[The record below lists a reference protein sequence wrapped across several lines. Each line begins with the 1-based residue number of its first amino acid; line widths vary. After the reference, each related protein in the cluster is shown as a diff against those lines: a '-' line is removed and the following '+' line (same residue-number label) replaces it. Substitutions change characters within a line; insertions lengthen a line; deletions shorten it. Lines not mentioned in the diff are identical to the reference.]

1 MNKAIFMMAAAAIT
15 LASCS
20 SDETTDVAKSSQIS
34 FTAKVGKN
42 SRGAETTTA
51 NLDKMW
57 VTGYDITDASA
68 PTEYFVDQVF
78 NKTTDAGNSD
88 FIPTRPWYWQ
98 SGKSYKF
105 IGIHP
110 AKTDWKGTLNIAAN
124 GVTYTAQIPTA
135 IADQQDLIIDAV
147 KGQADSDASTGV
159 NMEFQHILSQLQFK
173 VKNNNQ
179 HLTYH
184 IAGIRIVN
192 ADSKGSFSFNTETR
206 KGTWEEMTEGKVT
219 YEMLFKDDPIELVT
233 TGTKEATLTPANSG
247 AMIVPQKLTPW
258 NGAVVSQAAQ
268 YDGGAYIA
276 LLINVKYTSDGK
288 YMYPSKASTDKDYG
302 WVAVPVPAAA
312 GNSKAVWE
320 MGNKYIYTLD
330 LTDGC
335 GKVDPV
341 NPNPEGGV
349 VDPGGKD
356 PEPGANIF
364 GKSIKFSVT
373 VKDWVDSF
381 LNNANGGNINM

>member
-42 SRGAETTTA
+42 SRGAETTIA

-57 VTGYDITDASA
+57 VTGYDITDAAA
-68 PTEYFVDQVF
+68 PAVYFADQVF
-78 NKTTDAGNSD
+78 NKTADAQSPQ
-88 FIPTRPWYWQ
+88 FIPERPWYWQ

-110 AKTDWKGTLNIAAN
+110 VKTDWMGTLKIAADQ
-124 GVTYTAQIPTA
+124 VSYSAEIPAA
-135 IADQQDLIIDAV
+135 IADQKDLIIDAV
-147 KGQADSDASTGV
+147 KGQANSDAETGV
-159 NMEFQHILSQLQFK
+159 QMQFKHILSQLQFK
-173 VKNNNQ
+173 VKNTNQ

-192 ADSKGSFSFNTETR
+192 AANKGSFTFNTETR
-206 KGTWEEMTEGKVT
+206 QGSWAEQTEGKVT
-219 YEMLFKDDPIELVT
+219 YEMLFKDKPIELVT
-233 TGTKEATLTPANSG
+233 TGTTEAFLTPENSG

-258 NGAVVSQAAQ
+258 NGNVVSTAAP
-268 YDGGAYIA
+268 YDKGAYIA
-276 LLINVKYTSDGK
+276 LLINVKYTADGK
-288 YMYPSKASTDKDYG
+288 YMYPAKASTDKDYG
-302 WVAVPVPAAA
+302 WVAVPVPAAT
-312 GNSKAVWE
+312 GNTQAIWS

-330 LTDGC
+330 LSKGC

-341 NPNPEGGV
+341 NPNPDGGV
-349 VDPGGKD
+349 VEPGGKD

-364 GKSIKFSVT
+364 GKSIFFTVT
-373 VKDWVDSF
+373 VADWG
-381 LNNANGGNINM
+381 NGFSSDINM

>member
-42 SRGAETTTA
+42 SRGAETTTQ

-57 VTGYDITDASA
+57 VTGYDITDVSA
-68 PTEYFVDQVF
+68 PTVYFADQVF
-78 NKTTDAGNSD
+78 DKTKDAQNPQ

-98 SGKSYKF
+98 TGKSYKF

-110 AKTDWKGTLNIAAN
+110 AKTDWMGTLNIAA
-124 GVTYTAQIPTA
+124 GEVTYTADIPTA
-135 IADQQDLIIDAV
+135 IADQKDLIIDAV
-147 KGQADSDASTGV
+147 KGKADTDATSGV
-159 NMEFQHILSQLQFK
+159 NMNFQHILSQLQFK
-173 VKNNNQ
+173 VKNTNQ
-179 HLTYH
+179 YLTYH

-192 ADSKGSFSFNTETR
+192 AANKGSFTFNTETR
-206 KGTWEEMTEGKVT
+206 QGTWAEQTNGKVT
-219 YEMLFKDDPIELVT
+219 YEMLFENPIELVT
-233 TGTKEATLTPANSG
+233 TGQTEAFLTPENSG

-258 NGAVVSQAAQ
+258 NGAVVSQAAS

-276 LLINVKYTSDGK
+276 LLINVKYTADGK
-288 YMYPSKASTDKDYG
+288 YMYPAKASTDKDYG
-302 WVAVPVPAAA
+302 WVAVPVPAA
-312 GNSKAVWE
+312 SKTETKAIWS

-330 LTDGC
+330 LSQGC

-341 NPNPEGGV
+341 DPNPGGGGV
-349 VDPGGKD
+349 VEPGGKD
-356 PEPGANIF
+356 PDPGANIF
-364 GKSIKFSVT
+364 GKSIFFKVEVAT
-373 VKDWVDSF
+373 WG
-381 LNNANGGNINM
+381 NGLSSDINM

>member
-42 SRGAETTTA
+42 SRGAETTTQ

-57 VTGYDITDASA
+57 VTGYDITDVSA
-68 PTEYFVDQVF
+68 PAVYFADQVF
-78 NKTTDAGNSD
+78 NKTADAQSPQ
-88 FIPTRPWYWQ
+88 FIPERPWYWQ

-110 AKTDWKGTLNIAAN
+110 VKTDWMGTLNIAADQ
-124 GVTYTAQIPTA
+124 VSYSAEIPTA
-135 IADQQDLIIDAV
+135 IADQKDLIIDAV
-147 KGQADSDASTGV
+147 KGQANSDAETGV
-159 NMEFQHILSQLQFK
+159 QMQFKHILSQLQFK
-173 VKNNNQ
+173 VKNTNQ

-192 ADSKGSFSFNTETR
+192 AANKGSFTFNTETR
-206 KGTWEEMTEGKVT
+206 QGSWAEQTEGKVT
-219 YEMLFKDDPIELVT
+219 YEMLFKDKPIELVT
-233 TGTKEATLTPANSG
+233 TGKTEATLTPENSG

-258 NGAVVSQAAQ
+258 NGNVVSTAAPF
-268 YDGGAYIA
+268 DGGAYIA
-276 LLINVKYTSDGK
+276 LLINVKYTADGK
-288 YMYPSKASTDKDYG
+288 YMYPAKASTDKDYG
-302 WVAVPVPAAA
+302 WVAVPVPAAT
-312 GNSKAVWE
+312 GNTQAIWS

-330 LTDGC
+330 LSKGC

-341 NPNPEGGV
+341 NPNPDGGV
-349 VDPGGKD
+349 VEPGGKD

-364 GKSIKFSVT
+364 GKAIFFTVT
-373 VKDWVDSF
+373 VADWGNG
-381 LNNANGGNINM
+381 LNSDINM

>member
-15 LASCS
+15 VASCS

-42 SRGAETTTA
+42 SRGAETTTQ

-57 VTGYDITDASA
+57 VTGYDITDATA
-68 PTEYFVDQVF
+68 PTEYFADQIF
-78 NKTTDAGNSD
+78 NKTTDAGKSD

-98 SGKSYKF
+98 AGKSYKF

-110 AKTDWKGTLNIAAN
+110 AKGDWMGTLNIAA
-124 GVTYTAQIPTA
+124 GEVTYSAQIPTA
-135 IADQQDLIIDAV
+135 IADQKDLIIDAV
-147 KGQADSDASTGV
+147 KGQADSDAETGV
-159 NMEFQHILSQLQFK
+159 QMKFQHILSQLQFK
-173 VKNNNQ
+173 VKNTNE

-192 ADSKGSFSFNTETR
+192 ADRKGSFSFNTETR
-206 KGTWEEMTEGKVT
+206 QGTWQDQTSDKVT
-219 YEMLFKDDPIELVT
+219 YEMLFTNPIELNGT
-233 TGTKEATLTPANSG
+233 TSTSGTLTPENSG

-258 NGAVVSQAAQ
+258 NGAVVSTANP
-268 YDGGAYIA
+268 YDKGAYIA
-276 LLINVKYTSDGK
+276 LLINVKYTADGK
-288 YMYPSKASTDKDYG
+288 YMYPAKASTDKDYG

-312 GNSKAVWE
+312 GNTQAIWS

-330 LTDGC
+330 LTKGC
-335 GKVDPV
+335 GKVDPQF
-341 NPNPEGGV
+341 PMPDGGGV

-364 GKSIKFSVT
+364 GKSIFFT
-373 VKDWVDSF
+373 VQVAGWADGF
-381 LNNANGGNINM
+381 NGDINM

>member
-15 LASCS
+15 MASCS

-68 PTEYFVDQVF
+68 PTVYFADQVF
-78 NKTTDAGNSD
+78 NKTADAQSPQ
-88 FIPTRPWYWQ
+88 FIPERPWYWQ
-98 SGKSYKF
+98 TGKSYKF

-110 AKTDWKGTLNIAAN
+110 AKTDWMGTLNIEAAQ
-124 GVTYTAQIPTA
+124 VSYSAEIPAA
-135 IADQQDLIIDAV
+135 IADQKDLIIDAV
-147 KGQADSDASTGV
+147 KGQANSDAESGV
-159 NMEFQHILSQLQFK
+159 KMQFKHILSQLQFK
-173 VKNNNQ
+173 VKNTNQ

-192 ADSKGSFSFNTETR
+192 AANKGSFTFNTETSQ
-206 KGTWEEMTEGKVT
+206 GSWAEQTEGKVT
-219 YEMLFKDDPIELVT
+219 YEMLFKDKPIELVT
-233 TGTKEATLTPANSG
+233 TGTTEATLTPENSG

-258 NGAVVSQAAQ
+258 NGNVVSTAAP
-268 YDGGAYIA
+268 YDQGAYIA
-276 LLINVKYTSDGK
+276 LLINVKYTADGK
-288 YMYPSKASTDKDYG
+288 YMYPAKAATDKDYG
-302 WVAVPVPAAA
+302 WVAVPVPAA
-312 GNSKAVWE
+312 SKTETKAIWS

-330 LTDGC
+330 LSKGC

-341 NPNPEGGV
+341 NPNPDGGV

-364 GKSIKFSVT
+364 GKSIFFTVT
-373 VKDWVDSF
+373 VADWG
-381 LNNANGGNINM
+381 NGLSSDINM

>member
-15 LASCS
+15 MASCS

-51 NLDKMW
+51 NLPGMW

-68 PTEYFVDQVF
+68 PTVYFADQEF
-78 NKTTDAGNSD
+78 KKDANSQFLPD
-88 FIPTRPWYWQ
+88 TPWYWQ
-98 SGKSYKF
+98 AGKSYRF

-110 AKTDWKGTLNIAAN
+110 AKADWKGTLDIAAAA
-124 GVTYTAQIPTA
+124 VTYSANIPTA
-135 IADQQDLIIDAV
+135 IADQKDLIIDAV
-147 KGQADSDASTGV
+147 NGTDAQATTGV
-159 NMEFQHILSQLQFK
+159 QMKFQHILSQLQFK
-173 VKNNNQ
+173 VKSTNKN
-179 HLTYH
+179 LTYH

-192 ADSKGSFSFNTETR
+192 ADSKGSFSFNTVT
-206 KGTWEEMTEGKVT
+206 KQGTWQDQTEGKVT
-219 YEMLFKDDPIELVT
+219 YEMLFKDNPIELNGSSLT
-233 TGTKEATLTPANSG
+233 NGTLTPENSG

-258 NGAVVSQAAQ
+258 NGAVVSQNAP

-276 LLINVKYTSDGK
+276 LLINVKYTNGGK
-288 YMYPSKASTDKDYG
+288 YLYPSNATNTTDYG
-302 WVAVPVPAAA
+302 WVAVPVSPAA
-312 GNSKAVWE
+312 GENKAIWS
-320 MGNKYIYTLD
+320 MGNKYIYTLN
-330 LTDGC
+330 LSDGC

-356 PEPGANIF
+356 PEPGATIF
-364 GKSIKFSVT
+364 GKQIFFTVT
-373 VKDWVDSF
+373 VADWGNGLDS
-381 LNNANGGNINM
+381 NINM